1 MVPESQSYYTALE
14 AYIKKKWFTIQFDL
28 GKISRDVL
36 NQTLQD
42 YAWAVG
48 RCANEFKRLSID
60 KMESFSNSWK
70 SMILRQHEHE
80 LQFHDAMF
88 NEYNKVH

>member
-1 MVPESQSYYTALE
+1 MPTTV
-14 AYIKKKWFTIQFDL
+14 TIQRSDVRSLLFAESTNA
-28 GKISRDVL
+28 SRTFTRNDGVS
-36 NQTLQD
+36 
-42 YAWAVG
+42 
-48 RCANEFKRLSID
+48 EFD